1 MKLQDDVEY
10 RGYVISLNLTGY
22 VLFDFYKK
30 DDELIQGN
38 GKSIEDCK
46 IQIDELQI
54 GRAHV

>member
-46 IQIDELQI
+46 IQIDELLI
-54 GRAHV
+54 D